1 MGLMSKRKTTMV
13 KHGGGSRVSGFVTGA
28 VLWTYAGF
36 AIAPLLAVLVNS
48 FRPTSDIVTTPTG
61 LPTSLYLDN
70 YVTALVAGG
79 FIRYLSNTLLMTTAA
94 VLLATV
100 VSVLA
105 AYALTRWNLPGGQLI
120 MLIFLAGIMMP
131 IRFTV
136 LPLFYEIDSLGL
148 LDTQLG
154 LILFYAASGIP
165 LSTFVLVPF
174 IRQLPVELEE
184 AAAIDGAGP
193 VATFV
198 RIVAPMLRSAL
209 AVILVFNFVPLWN
222 EFYYPLILMRSPEK
236 LPAAVG
242 LTTFFSKYAV
252 DLGPLFASLVLVTA
266 PLVVLFLLATRR
278 IIDGLSAGMSR

>member
-1 MGLMSKRKTTMV
+1 MV
-13 KHGGGSRVSGFVTGA
+13 KHGGGARVSVVVTGA

-165 LSTFVLVPF
+165 LSTFVLFPF